1 MSDLGFKTVLYDES
15 TKVIYENK
23 LQIRK
28 LEQQVE
34 ELEANWAET
43 IRSKEPLVKEILR
56 LRKVNKELK
65 ELYETHK
72 KVV

>member
-1 MSDLGFKTVLYDES
+1 MEEDS
-15 TKVIYENK
+15 N
-23 LQIRK
+23 QILK
-28 LEQQVE
+28 LESQIAE
-34 ELEANWAET
+34 IKNNWAET
-43 IRSKEPLVKEILR
+43 IRSKDPLVKEILR